1 MHHVTGSFEVTVTPA
16 DDPTIAALGAARWA
30 ITKTYAGPLT
40 ATARA
45 VMLSAGNPASG
56 SAGYAA
62 IERVDGTLDGQAGSF
77 ALVHNATMDKGSPAM
92 RVTVVPGSGTGAL
105 AGITGTLTIRI
116 EGGHHFYDLD
126 YDLAP

>member
-77 ALVHNATMDKGSPAM
+77 ALVHNATMDKGSQAM